1 MTNSFL
7 LILVTVL
14 ATLTW
19 QTDGAKILAVFPT
32 PSYSHFQLG
41 FRIAKELADR
51 GHQVTAISAYPQ
63 KTPIKNYKD
72 VSVEELVPFAEGRF

>member
-7 LILVTVL
+7 LISVTVL

-19 QTDGAKILAVFPT
+19 QTDGAKILAVFSM

-51 GHQVTAISAYPQ
+51 GHQVTAISPYPQ

-72 VSVEELVPFAEGRF
+72 VSLEELVPFVEGKL